1 MTADSLPAAFRR
13 TAAIY
18 GAAPAIRIPE
28 RDLSFDELD
37 RLTDH
42 LAAALVQRG
51 LNPGDRVGLYCPN
64 GAEFVISY
72 LGLLKAGATLVP
84 INLLLSPGEVRYI
97 LDDAG
102 ARGLFVHPSLAE
114 RAAQATADLDRL
126 EWTLLIDQQPRP
138 DGTPSLGNLLAAGA
152 AIPLATDLAMPD
164 VAVILYTSGT
174 TGFPKGAQLTHANLL
189 ANTHSVLRALHLRP
203 GQDLVLVVLPM
214 FHSFAATVGIL
225 TPLLHGL
232 GLVPVPRFEPALV
245 CERIESSGA
254 TVFLGVP
261 SMYGVLLKLGPA
273 QRAQWRSVRF
283 CVSGGSALP
292 VAVLQDFESLFGIP
306 ILEGDGPTE
315 CSPVTCVN
323 PLDGVRKPGSVGLPI
338 PDVDMAILDGQGQPL
353 PDGTLGEVCV
363 RGPNVMKGY
372 WQLPQADAESFFGAW
387 FRTGDLGYRDPDGYF
402 FLVDRI
408 KDMMIVNGM
417 NVYPRVLEEVLYRHP
432 GVAEAAVVGE
442 PHPSHGEIPVA
453 YLVPKEGQTLDPSQL
468 RAYCR
473 EHLGR
478 HEQPRR
484 LVIRASLPKSG
495 AGKILKRELR
505 RQGEIERG
513 LIPAADE

>member
-114 RAAQATADLDRL
+114 RAAQARADLDRL
-126 EWTLLIDQQPRP
+126 EWTLLIDQQPQP

-152 AIPLATDLAMPD
+152 AVPPATGLAMPD

-292 VAVLQDFESLFGIP
+292 VAVLQGFESLFGIP

-323 PLDGVRKPGSVGLPI
+323 PLDGVR
-338 PDVDMAILDGQGQPL
+338 
-353 PDGTLGEVCV
+353 
-363 RGPNVMKGY
+363 
-372 WQLPQADAESFFGAW
+372 
-387 FRTGDLGYRDPDGYF
+387 
-402 FLVDRI
+402 
-408 KDMMIVNGM
+408 
-417 NVYPRVLEEVLYRHP
+417 
-432 GVAEAAVVGE
+432 
-442 PHPSHGEIPVA
+442 
-453 YLVPKEGQTLDPSQL
+453 
-468 RAYCR
+468 
-473 EHLGR
+473 
-478 HEQPRR
+478 
-484 LVIRASLPKSG
+484 
-495 AGKILKRELR
+495 
-505 RQGEIERG
+505 
-513 LIPAADE
+513 